1 MAFPLN
7 VVIAS
12 SVRTAVGRALK
23 GTLRQT
29 RPDDLAAWA
38 MQAAVAKVPGLRP
51 EDVQDVV
58 LGCAMPEAEQGLN
71 IARNAVFV
79 AKFPNSAPGETVN
92 RFCASGLQAIVHA
105 GLQVHAGLADVV
117 IGGGV
122 ESMSMVPMGGNKVS
136 LNPSLMDTYPESYI
150 SMGHTA
156 ERVASRFSVSRVEQ
170 DAFAARSHERALAA
184 IAAGH
189 FKDE

>member
-23 GTLRQT
+23 GTLRHT

-38 MQAAVAKVPGLRP
+38 MQAAVAKVPGLKP

-79 AKFPNSAPGETVN
+79 AKFPNSVPGETIN
-92 RFCASGLQAIVHA
+92 RVFVSGLQAIVHA
-105 GLQVHAGLADVV
+105 DMQLHSDV
-117 IGGGV
+117 
-122 ESMSMVPMGGNKVS
+122 MVSPGTRFGN
-136 LNPSLMDTYPESYI
+136 L
-150 SMGHTA
+150 
-156 ERVASRFSVSRVEQ
+156 
-170 DAFAARSHERALAA
+170 
-184 IAAGH
+184 
-189 FKDE
+189 